1 MKKSLKFALPMLA
14 LLLLLLV
21 FQSVF
26 LIGYVPSESMEP
38 TIKEGSFIFA
48 VRKFDRLK
56 EGDVIVLRRDGA
68 ILVKRIIACEG
79 EKVILRGKSVV
90 VPAGTFFVTG
100 DNRAQSYDSED
111 WDEPFVPREHI
122 LAKVIL

>member
-1 MKKSLKFALPMLA
+1 MKRSLKFALPMFV

-26 LIGYVPSESMEP
+26 LIGYVPSASMEP

>member
-1 MKKSLKFALPMLA
+1 MFV

-26 LIGYVPSESMEP
+26 LIGYVPSASMEP